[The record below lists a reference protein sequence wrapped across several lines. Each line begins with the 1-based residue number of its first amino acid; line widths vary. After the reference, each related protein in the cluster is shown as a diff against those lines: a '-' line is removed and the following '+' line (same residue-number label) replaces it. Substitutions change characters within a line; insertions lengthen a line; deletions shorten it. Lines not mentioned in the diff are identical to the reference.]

1 MKQSQFYFK
10 TRKEIPK
17 DEVAI
22 SASLLIRA
30 NFIDKLT
37 SGIYNFL
44 PLGLRVIKK
53 IEGIVREEME
63 AIGGQEI
70 LMALLNPKRNWE
82 QTGRW
87 NTFKALFKMRSRYG
101 QWFTLAPTHEE
112 IITPMVKNFIFSYK
126 DLPLY
131 LFHISDKFR
140 DEPRSKSGILRG
152 KEFIMKDLYSFHT
165 DEKDLEKYYE
175 KVKKAYQRIFK
186 RCGLKTFIVEASG
199 GTFSRFSHEFQ
210 AITPA
215 GEDQFYYCSSCKFC
229 RNKEIAKN
237 IKKCPKCG
245 NSLKMFKGSEVGNI
259 FKLKDK
265 YSQAFDLKFR
275 DKDGK
280 NKNVIMGCYGIG
292 ISRLLGVIVEANY
305 DKNGII
311 WPKEVAPFTYH
322 LLALFSGDAELDKII
337 KRQADVF
344 YKKMINKG
352 IEVLY
357 DDRND
362 VSSGEK
368 LVSADLL
375 GLPYRIVISE
385 KTIKERKFELKE
397 RKSCKVKLL
406 KLSDFDKI
414 VKSR

>member
-10 TRKEIPK
+10 TRKEVSKEEI
-17 DEVAI
+17 AI

-30 NFIDKLT
+30 NFIEKLT
-37 SGIYNFL
+37 SGVYNFL
-44 PLGLRVIKK
+44 PLGLRTIKK

-87 NTFKALFKMRSRYG
+87 STFKALFKTQSRYG
-101 QWFTLAPTHEE
+101 QWFALAPTHEE
-112 IITPMVKNFIFSYK
+112 VITPMVKNFIFSYK

-131 LFHISDKFR
+131 LFHISNKFR

-186 RCGLKTFIVEASG
+186 RCGLKSFVVEASG

-210 AITPA
+210 VITPA

-229 RNKEIAKN
+229 RNREIAEN
-237 IKKCPKCG
+237 IKKCPECG
-245 NSLKMFKGSEVGNI
+245 KALKMLKGSEVGNI

-280 NKNVIMGCYGIG
+280 NKNVMMGCYGIG

-311 WPKEVAPFTYH
+311 WPKEVSPFAYH
-322 LLALFSGDAELDKII
+322 LLSLPSGNTKTDRIVK
-337 KRQADVF
+337 KQADLF
-344 YKKMINKG
+344 YKKMMDKR
-352 IEVLY
+352 IEALY

-368 LVSADLL
+368 LVGADLL

-385 KTIKERKFELKE
+385 KTMKNRKFELRE
-397 RKSCKVKLL
+397 RKNLKVRLL
-406 KLSDFDKI
+406 KISDFDKI
-414 VKSR
+414 IKGK

>member
-10 TRKEIPK
+10 TRKEVSKEEI
-17 DEVAI
+17 AI

-30 NFIDKLT
+30 NFIEKLT

-44 PLGLRVIKK
+44 PLGLRTIKK
-53 IEGIVREEME
+53 IEKIVREEME

-87 NTFKALFKMRSRYG
+87 STFKALFKTQSRYG
-101 QWFTLAPTHEE
+101 QLFALAPTHEE

-131 LFHISDKFR
+131 LFHISTKFR

-165 DEKDLEKYYE
+165 DEKDLEEYYE

-186 RCGLKTFIVEASG
+186 RCGLKSFVVEASG

-210 AITPA
+210 VLTPA
-215 GEDQFYYCSSCKFC
+215 GEDQFYYCSSCGFC
-229 RNKEIAKN
+229 RNKEIAGN
-237 IKKCPKCG
+237 IKKCSECG
-245 NSLKMFKGSEVGNI
+245 NVIKMLKGSEVGNI

-265 YSQAFDLKFR
+265 YSSAFDLKFR

-280 NKNVIMGCYGIG
+280 NKNVMMGCYGIG

-305 DKNGII
+305 DRDGII
-311 WPKEVAPFTYH
+311 WPKEVSPFTYH
-322 LLALFSGDAELDKII
+322 LLSLSSRDAKTDKIV
-337 KRQADVF
+337 KKQADLF
-344 YKKMINKG
+344 YKKMIDRG

-368 LVSADLL
+368 LVDADLL

-385 KTIKERKFELKE
+385 KTMKNRKFELKE
-397 RKSCKVKLL
+397 RGNNKVKLL
-406 KLSDFDKI
+406 KLSDFDKVI
-414 VKSR
+414 KSK

>member
-10 TRKEIPK
+10 TRKEVSKEEI
-17 DEVAI
+17 AI
-22 SASLLIRA
+22 SASLLIKT
-30 NFIDKLT
+30 NFIEKLT

-44 PLGLRVIKK
+44 PLGLRTIKK

-63 AIGGQEI
+63 AIEGQEI

-87 NTFKALFKMRSRYG
+87 NTFKALFKTQSRYG
-101 QWFTLAPTHEE
+101 QWFALAPTHEE
-112 IITPMVKNFIFSYK
+112 VITPMVKNFIFSYK

-131 LFHISDKFR
+131 LFHITNKFR

-186 RCGLKTFIVEASG
+186 RCGLKSFVVEASG

-210 AITPA
+210 VITPA
-215 GEDQFYYCSSCKFC
+215 GEDKFYYCSSCKFC

-237 IKKCPKCG
+237 IKKCPECG
-245 NSLKMFKGSEVGNI
+245 NVLKMLKGSEVGNI

-265 YSQAFDLKFR
+265 YSNAFDLKFR

-280 NKNVIMGCYGIG
+280 NKNVMMGCYGIG

-305 DKNGII
+305 DKDGII
-311 WPKEVAPFTYH
+311 WPKEVSPFAYH
-322 LLALFSGDAELDKII
+322 LLSLSSGNAKTGRVV
-337 KRQADVF
+337 KKQADLF
-344 YKKMINKG
+344 YKKMTDKG

-368 LVSADLL
+368 LVDADLL
-375 GLPYRIVISE
+375 GLPYRIVVSE
-385 KTIKERKFELKE
+385 KTMKNRKFELRE
-397 RKSCKVKLL
+397 RRNRKVKSL

-414 VKSR
+414 IKRK

>member
-1 MKQSQFYFK
+1 MKESQFYFK
-10 TRKEIPK
+10 TRKEVSK

-22 SASLLIRA
+22 SACLLIRA
-30 NFIDKLT
+30 NFIEKLT

-44 PLGLRVIKK
+44 PLGLKVIKK
-53 IEGIVREEME
+53 IEGIVRDEME

-70 LMALLNPKRNWE
+70 LMALLNPKSNWE
-82 QTGRW
+82 QTHRW
-87 NTFKALFKMRSRYG
+87 NTFKALFKVQSKYG
-101 QWFTLAPTHEE
+101 QWFALSPTHEE

-186 RCGLKTFIVEASG
+186 RCGLKAFVVEASG

-210 AITPA
+210 VITPA
-215 GEDQFYYCSSCKFC
+215 GEDLFYYCSFCKFC

-237 IKKCPKCG
+237 IKKCPECG
-245 NSLKMFKGSEVGNI
+245 HALKMLKGSEVGNI

-265 YSQAFDLKFR
+265 YSDAFDLKFR

-280 NKNVIMGCYGIG
+280 NKNVMMGCYGIG

-305 DKNGII
+305 DKDGMI
-311 WPKEVAPFTYH
+311 WPEEVAPFKYH
-322 LLALFSGDAELDKII
+322 LLRLLSGNAKIDKKIT
-337 KRQADVF
+337 KQADMF
-344 YKKMINKG
+344 YGKMLKKG

-357 DDRND
+357 DDRED

-368 LVSADLL
+368 LVDADLL

-385 KTIKERKFELKE
+385 KTIKNNMFELKE
-397 RKSCKVKLL
+397 RKNRKEKLI

-414 VKSR
+414 LKNK